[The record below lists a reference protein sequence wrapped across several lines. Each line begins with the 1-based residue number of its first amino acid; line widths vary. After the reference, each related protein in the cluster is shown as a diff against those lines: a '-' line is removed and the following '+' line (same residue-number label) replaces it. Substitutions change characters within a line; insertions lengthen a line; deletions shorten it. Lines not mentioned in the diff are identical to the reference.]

1 LLCQGG
7 ELVNRDF
14 LFDPQ
19 NSCHCLPQSLFAS
32 M

>member
-1 LLCQGG
+1 LLHQGG

-14 LFDPQ
+14 FFDPR
-19 NSCHCLPQSLFAS
+19 NSCYCLPQSLFAS